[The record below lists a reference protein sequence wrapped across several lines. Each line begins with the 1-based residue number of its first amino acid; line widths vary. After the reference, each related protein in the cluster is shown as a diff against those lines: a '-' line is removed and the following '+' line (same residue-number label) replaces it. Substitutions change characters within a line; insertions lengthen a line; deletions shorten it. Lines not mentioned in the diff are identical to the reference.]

1 MLNRTL
7 PVIREKAEQLLAM
20 RQQER
25 DERRRERLHMLWLL
39 ASGAENNRTALARRL
54 GRTRES
60 VSAWLKDYAQGGL
73 AGLLRAPQPC
83 GRPNQGG
90 ISLPAEVREA
100 IGAQLSAVQGQR
112 GYQTLWRWA
121 QAEHALAL
129 SYSHF
134 HRWARYHLGAKLK
147 VARKSHAKKKT
158 RNSPPSTT
166 AA

>member
-1 MLNRTL
+1 
-7 PVIREKAEQLLAM
+7 M

-25 DERRRERLHMLWLL
+25 DERRRERLHLLWLL

-54 GRTRES
+54 GRNRES

-73 AGLLRAPQPC
+73 SGLLRAPQPC
-83 GRPNQGG
+83 GRPHQGG
-90 ISLPAEVREA
+90 IGLSLEVREA
-100 IGAQLSAVQGQR
+100 IRAQLAEVPGQR
-112 GYQTLWRWA
+112 GYQALWRWA
-121 QAEHALAL
+121 QTEYALPY
-129 SYSHF
+129 SYPHF
-134 HRWARYHLGAKLK
+134 YRWARYHLGAKLK

>member
-1 MLNRTL
+1 MLNKTL
-7 PVIREKAEQLLAM
+7 PVIKESAQALLVL
-20 RQQER
+20 RQQAR
-25 DERRRERLHMLWLL
+25 DERRRERLHALWLL

-54 GRTRES
+54 GRNRES

-73 AGLLRAPQPC
+73 AGLLRDVQPC
-83 GRPNQGG
+83 GRPSQGG
-90 ISLPAEVREA
+90 ISLSLEVRAAIRARLGEA
-100 IGAQLSAVQGQR
+100 QGQR
-112 GYQTLWRWA
+112 GYQALWRWA

-147 VARKSHAKKKT
+147 VARKSHAKRKRT
-158 RNSPPSTT
+158 NSSPSTT